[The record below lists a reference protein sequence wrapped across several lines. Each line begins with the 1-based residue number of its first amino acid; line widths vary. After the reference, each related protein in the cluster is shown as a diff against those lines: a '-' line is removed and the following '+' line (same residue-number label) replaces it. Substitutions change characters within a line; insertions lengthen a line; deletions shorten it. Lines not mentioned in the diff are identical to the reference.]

1 MSYSKKLINSIFQT
15 SKKDSI
21 TAASMIGACDNF
33 TNVQDGAQFD
43 IVGAFVFNIHNDKC
57 ENPEYDTMIL
67 MFTDG
72 NGIQTNSKS
81 AINSM
86 EEIVDLV
93 SDVAEAPVEKIT
105 IEVKKRDSQNNSGK
119 YVKLVYVDHT
129 EKDGDAE

>member
-33 TNVQDGAQFD
+33 SNVPDGAQYD
-43 IVGAFVFNIHNDKC
+43 IVGAFVFHVHNDKC
-57 ENPEYDTMIL
+57 ENPEYDTMLL
-67 MFTDG
+67 MLPDG
-72 NGIQTNSKS
+72 NGIQTNSGS

-105 IEVKKRDSQNNSGK
+105 IEVKKRDSQKNSGK

-129 EKDGDAE
+129 EKDGEAE

>member
-21 TAASMIGACDNF
+21 AAASMIGACDNF

-43 IVGAFVFNIHNDKC
+43 IVGAFVFHIHNDKC
-57 ENPEYDTMIL
+57 ENTEYDTMFL
-67 MFTDG
+67 MFPDG
-72 NGIQTNSKS
+72 NGIQTNSES

-93 SDVAEAPVEKIT
+93 SDVAENPVEKIT

-119 YVKLVYVDHT
+119 YVKLVYVDHA
-129 EKDGDAE
+129 EKDGESE

>member
-21 TAASMIGACDNF
+21 TAASMVGACDNF

-43 IVGAFVFNIHNDKC
+43 IVGAFVFHIHNDKC

-72 NGIQTNSKS
+72 NGIQTNSES

-86 EEIVDLV
+86 EEIVELV
-93 SDVAEAPVEKIT
+93 TDVAEAPVEKIT

>member
-21 TAASMIGACDNF
+21 TAASMVGACDNF

-43 IVGAFVFNIHNDKC
+43 IVGAFVFHIHNDKC

-72 NGIQTNSKS
+72 NGIQTNSES

-86 EEIVDLV
+86 EEIVELV

>member
-21 TAASMIGACDNF
+21 TAASMVGACDNF

-43 IVGAFVFNIHNDKC
+43 IVGAFVFHIHNDKC

-72 NGIQTNSKS
+72 NGIQTNSES

-86 EEIVDLV
+86 EEIVELV

-105 IEVKKRDSQNNSGK
+105 IEVKKRGSQNNSGK

>member
-33 TNVQDGAQFD
+33 TNVQDGAQFN
-43 IVGAFVFNIHNDKC
+43 IIGAFVFHIHNDKC
-57 ENPEYDTMIL
+57 ENPEYDTMVL
-67 MFTDG
+67 MFPDG
-72 NGIQTNSKS
+72 NGIQTNSES

-129 EKDGDAE
+129 EKDGESE

>member
-43 IVGAFVFNIHNDKC
+43 IVGAFVFHIHNDKC
-57 ENPEYDTMIL
+57 ENPEYDTMVL
-67 MFTDG
+67 MFQDG
-72 NGIQTNSKS
+72 NGIQTNSES

-105 IEVKKRDSQNNSGK
+105 IEAKKRDSQNNSGK

-129 EKDGDAE
+129 EKDGESE